1 MDGWS
6 MMMILYLQFVS
17 DSMRFGIL
25 PFNKKV
31 VKSRIMSFVIDN
43 WNIIYIYDYLIMCV
57 IET

>member
-1 MDGWS
+1 MDGWL

-17 DSMRFGIL
+17 NSMRFGIL

-43 WNIIYIYDYLIMCV
+43 WNIIYIYDYLIVCV
-57 IET
+57 IES